1 MNDMNMLILRLVN
14 SETVKR
20 SGDSGEVLSRSCP
33 ESSFRVP
40 AKTAG

>member
-1 MNDMNMLILRLVN
+1 MNDMNVLVLRLVN

-20 SGDSGEVLSRSCP
+20 SGDSGEVLSRSCS
-33 ESSFRVP
+33 ELSFRMP